1 MNESEPMLQ
10 SDGILKHVFYE
21 FKIQEW
27 QWCV

>member
-1 MNESEPMLQ
+1 MNESELMPH
-10 SDGILKHVFYE
+10 SDGILKHVFNE